1 MARPKSDD
9 KRSAILAAATRVI
22 AAQGLGAPTAAIAK
36 AAGISNGSLFTY
48 FKTKNELL
56 DQLYLELKV
65 EMASLAVAD
74 LPTGSDARTQV
85 LHLWTRW
92 LEWARAC
99 PEKRRALAHLCVSD
113 AITPASRQI
122 VGASFAN
129 VLDLLEGIRVAGP
142 MREVPLT
149 FVLTLM
155 NALADATIDFAVQD
169 PDRAEAHGREAFE
182 AFWRMLA

>member
-1 MARPKSDD
+1 MARPKSED

-48 FKTKNELL
+48 FETKHELL
-56 DQLYLELKV
+56 DQLYLDLKV

-74 LPTGSDARTQV
+74 LPTGSDPRTQV

-92 LEWARAC
+92 LEWAKAS

-129 VLDLLEGIRVAGP
+129 VLHLLEGIRAAGP
-142 MREVPLT
+142 MREVPLA
-149 FVLTLM
+149 FVLSLM
-155 NALADATIDFAVQD
+155 NALADATIDFAIQE
-169 PDRAEAHGREAFE
+169 PDRAEAHGRAAFE

>member
-1 MARPKSDD
+1 MARPKSED

-48 FKTKNELL
+48 FETKHELI

-74 LPTGSDARTQV
+74 LPTDSDPRTQV

-92 LEWARAC
+92 LELAKAC

-113 AITPASRQI
+113 AITPESRQI
-122 VGASFAN
+122 VGASFAH
-129 VLDLLEGIRVAGP
+129 VLDLLEKIRVAGP
-142 MREVPLT
+142 MREGPLA
-149 FVLTLM
+149 FILTLM
-155 NALADATIDFAVQD
+155 NALADATLDFAIQE
-169 PDRAEAHGREAFE
+169 PDRAEAHGRAAFE

>member
-1 MARPKSDD
+1 MARPKSED

-48 FKTKNELL
+48 FETKHELL
-56 DQLYLELKV
+56 DQLYLDLKV

-74 LPTGSDARTQV
+74 LPTDSDPRTQV

-92 LEWARAC
+92 LGWAKAS

-129 VLDLLEGIRVAGP
+129 VLHLLEGIRAAGP
-142 MREVPLT
+142 MREVPLA
-149 FVLTLM
+149 FVLSLM
-155 NALADATIDFAVQD
+155 NALADATIDFAIQE
-169 PDRAEAHGREAFE
+169 PDRAEAHGRAAFE

>member
-1 MARPKSDD
+1 MARPKSEDR
-9 KRSAILAAATRVI
+9 RSAILAAATRVI

-48 FKTKNELL
+48 FETKHELL
-56 DQLYLELKV
+56 DQLYLDLKV
-65 EMASLAVAD
+65 EMASLAVTD
-74 LPTGSDARTQV
+74 LPTDSDLHAQA

-92 LEWARAC
+92 LEWAKAS

-129 VLDLLEGIRVAGP
+129 VLHLLEEIRVAGP
-142 MREVPLT
+142 MREVPLA
-149 FVLTLM
+149 FVLSLM
-155 NALADATIDFAVQD
+155 NALADATIDFAIQE
-169 PDRAEAHGREAFE
+169 PDRAEAHGRAAFE

>member
-1 MARPKSDD
+1 MARPKSED

-48 FKTKNELL
+48 FATKHELF
-56 DQLYLELKV
+56 DQLYLDLKV
-65 EMASLAVAD
+65 EMASRAMAD
-74 LPTGSDARTQV
+74 LPVGREPRIQV
-85 LHLWTRW
+85 LHLWTHW
-92 LEWARAC
+92 LAWARAC

-122 VGASFAN
+122 VEASFAN
-129 VLDLLEGIRVAGP
+129 VLDLLDGIRAAGP
-142 MREVPLT
+142 MREVPLA
-149 FVLTLM
+149 FVLSLM
-155 NALADATIDFAVQD
+155 SALADATIDFAIQD
-169 PDRAEAHGREAFE
+169 PDHAEAHGRAAFE

>member
-1 MARPKSDD
+1 MARPKSED

-36 AAGISNGSLFTY
+36 AAGVSNGSLFTY
-48 FKTKNELL
+48 FETKHDLF

-65 EMASLAVAD
+65 DMASQALAD
-74 LPTGSDARTQV
+74 LPAGSPPRAQV

-92 LEWARAC
+92 LAWARAC

-122 VGASFAN
+122 IAASFAQ
-129 VLDLLEGIRVAGP
+129 VLDLLEGIRAAGP
-142 MREVPLT
+142 MRGVPLP
-149 FVLTLM
+149 FVLSLM
-155 NALADATIDFAVQD
+155 NALADATLDFALQD
-169 PDRAEAHGREAFE
+169 PDHADAHGREAFE
-182 AFWRMLA
+182 AFWRMLS

>member
-1 MARPKSDD
+1 MARPKSED

-48 FKTKNELL
+48 FETKHELF
-56 DQLYLELKV
+56 DQLYLDLKV
-65 EMASLAVAD
+65 EMASLAVAG
-74 LPTGSDARTQV
+74 LPTDSDPRTQV
-85 LHLWTRW
+85 LHLWTHW
-92 LEWARAC
+92 LGWAKAS

-113 AITPASRQI
+113 AITPTSRQI

-129 VLDLLEGIRVAGP
+129 VLHLLEGIRAAGP
-142 MREVPLT
+142 MREVPLA
-149 FVLTLM
+149 FVLSLM
-155 NALADATIDFAVQD
+155 NALADATIDFAIQE
-169 PDRAEAHGREAFE
+169 PDRAEAHGRAAFE